1 MSRNDLVLG
10 QPQTWAIQPPSGS
23 HNSNCCRQRHG
34 ALKKNGGLM
43 LDRDIR
49 RAQQGSRRY
58 ITLVEP
64 RRMKLH
70 IGVWSGTFKHICQ
83 TIAVA
88 LKLWKPDFGR
98 CQIRI
103 EAPKAWYFQPLCNLY
118 QDSAILV
125 HFTLK
130 VFQGCNLSATCES
143 FVFFFHPRCRRTS
156 LVRDALFSS
165 IAVCRGARAS
175 PLRGAARLSWIL
187 LICQQYGHGQ
197 GNVLILV
204 LDTFGV
210 WSLGVGSNI
219 AMVLRSQKDDPCNLQ
234 SRKSQGHWCDC
245 FRSTFQC
252 LLLRHVQAATKHHHG
267 QRKFSLLTSDL
278 RANCSR

>member
-70 IGVWSGTFKHICQ
+70 IGVWSGTLKHICQ

-103 EAPKAWYFQPLCNLY
+103 EAPKVWYFQPLCNLY

-130 VFQGCNLSATCES
+130 VFQGCNLYATCES
-143 FVFFFHPRCRRTS
+143 FVFFSIRDVAGHHWCEMRCSVQLPYAEERGHHLCKARHGSPEFSWSANSMAMARGTS
-156 LVRDALFSS
+156 WFWCWIPLACGPWVLGPTLLWCCGPKRMILATCSQGSLKVIDVTAFVLLFSACFS
-165 IAVCRGARAS
+165 DMYR
-175 PLRGAARLSWIL
+175 
-187 LICQQYGHGQ
+187 Q
-197 GNVLILV
+197 
-204 LDTFGV
+204 
-210 WSLGVGSNI
+210 
-219 AMVLRSQKDDPCNLQ
+219 LQ
-234 SRKSQGHWCDC
+234 SIIMVKGSSVC
-245 FRSTFQC
+245 
-252 LLLRHVQAATKHHHG
+252 
-267 QRKFSLLTSDL
+267 
-278 RANCSR
+278 